1 MPTLESVILVPL
13 PPVDQFTVPAQ
24 PLAVKVKVL
33 GEQTT
38 VGLGAEMV
46 GADG

>member
-13 PPVDQFTVPAQ
+13 PPFDQFTVPAH

-38 VGLGAEMV
+38 FCIGAVIVGE
-46 GADG
+46 DG